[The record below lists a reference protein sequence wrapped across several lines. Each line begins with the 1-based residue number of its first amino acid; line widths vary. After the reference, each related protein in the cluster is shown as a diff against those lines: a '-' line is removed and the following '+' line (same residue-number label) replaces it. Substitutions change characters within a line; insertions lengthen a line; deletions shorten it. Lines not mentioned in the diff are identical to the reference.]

1 MFCARDQCRALTGV
15 DSGAAVLGAA
25 VLGAAVRTAVLSFL
39 VREVSILYNELGPAM
54 K

>member
-15 DSGAAVLGAA
+15 DSGA
-25 VLGAAVRTAVLSFL
+25 LGAAVRTAVLSFL

>member
-15 DSGAAVLGAA
+15 DSGAA